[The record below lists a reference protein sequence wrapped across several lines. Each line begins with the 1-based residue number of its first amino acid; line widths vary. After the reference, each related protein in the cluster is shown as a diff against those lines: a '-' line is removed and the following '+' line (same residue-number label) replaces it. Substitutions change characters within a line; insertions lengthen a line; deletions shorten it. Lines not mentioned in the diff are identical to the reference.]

1 MYNYA
6 LCICTFMHYA
16 YVHLCIM
23 HMLFVWLVCA
33 YMCTHVYNPWTFN
46 SRRIFFN
53 RWTYEGIHGSSDT
66 DTTAMEYLVQHCAC
80 VISASYHMGKHDEWK
95 NIHVAYLCIYG
106 PVLRLSTPP
115 PSPPPWVGSLGTTPP
130 FLLFASYW
138 QHFWGPASY
147 LLGLCSISDYQ
158 PRIY

>member
-1 MYNYA
+1 MNLSIYQSINLSTNLSTYLPIDLSIYLSNLLYLYQCICTFMHYA
-6 LCICTFMHYA
+6 LCICTFMHHA

-80 VISASYHMGKHDEWK
+80 VISDNYYHMGKHDEK
-95 NIHVAYLCIYG
+95 YIHVAYLYVYI
-106 PVLRLSTPP
+106 
-115 PSPPPWVGSLGTTPP
+115 
-130 FLLFASYW
+130 
-138 QHFWGPASY
+138 
-147 LLGLCSISDYQ
+147 
-158 PRIY
+158 